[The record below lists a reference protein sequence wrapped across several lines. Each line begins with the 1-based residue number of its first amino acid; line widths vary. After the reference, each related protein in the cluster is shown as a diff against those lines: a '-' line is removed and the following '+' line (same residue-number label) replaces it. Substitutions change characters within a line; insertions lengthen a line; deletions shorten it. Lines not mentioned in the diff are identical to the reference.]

1 MASLIDVAM
10 AQHDASV
17 SEEERK
23 MQQRIEDSKTIK
35 ALDTFT
41 AMSEGA
47 QMGLNVYDMGAN
59 IKSAAQGFK
68 YRKDTRRGYID
79 KQVKGGMSRRDARQ
93 SWRKVGKPEALK
105 KLGNARSYASK
116 MQEGGSSLSKST
128 LVSMYLE
135 GTNTTTV
142 IENSGSGEKVVVD
155 DKENGTNVNISNY
168 SDVQNL
174 GSAAGAAGD
183 NTIKSDEELNIN
195 IGYGPGFGGR
205 LVGGF
210 FNWRNRRKNKGG
222 GGAG

>member
-23 MQQRIEDSKTIK
+23 MQQKIEDSKTIK

-41 AMSEGA
+41 AMNRGA
-47 QMGLNVYDMGAN
+47 QIGLSLYDMGAN
-59 IKSAAQGFK
+59 IKTAAQGFK
-68 YRKDTRRGYID
+68 YRKDTRRQFID
-79 KQVKGGMSRRDARQ
+79 KQVEGGMSRREARQ
-93 SWRKVGKPEALK
+93 SWRNVGKPEALK
-105 KLGNARSYASK
+105 QLGNAKSYASK

-135 GTNTTTV
+135 GTNSTSV
-142 IENSGSGEKVVVD
+142 VENTGTGEKVIVS
-155 DKENGTNVNISNY
+155 DKDNGTNVNISSY
-168 SDVQNL
+168 TDVQNL

-183 NTIKSDEELNIN
+183 NTIKSDETFS
-195 IGYGPGFGGR
+195 YGPGFGGR

-210 FNWRNRRKNKGG
+210 FNWRNNRRNQGG

>member
-23 MQQRIEDSKTIK
+23 MQQKIEDSKTIK

-41 AMSEGA
+41 AMNRGA
-47 QMGLNVYDMGAN
+47 QIGLSLYDMGAN
-59 IKSAAQGFK
+59 IKTAAQGFK
-68 YRKDTRRGYID
+68 YRKDTRRQFID
-79 KQVKGGMSRRDARQ
+79 KQIEGGMSRREARQ
-93 SWRKVGKPEALK
+93 NWRSVGKPEALK
-105 KLGNARSYASK
+105 ELSNAKSYASK

-135 GTNTTTV
+135 GTNSTSV
-142 IENSGSGEKVVVD
+142 VENTGTGEKVIVN
-155 DKENGTNVNISNY
+155 DKDNGTNVNISNY
-168 SDVQNL
+168 TDVQNL
-174 GSAAGAAGD
+174 GSAAGNEAFA
-183 NTIKSDEELNIN
+183 
-195 IGYGPGFGGR
+195 YGPGFAGR

-210 FNWRNRRKNKGG
+210 FNWRNKRRNQGG

>member
-23 MQQRIEDSKTIK
+23 MQKKIEDSKTIK

-41 AMSEGA
+41 AMNRGA
-47 QMGLNVYDMGAN
+47 QIGLNMYDMGAN

-79 KQVKGGMSRRDARQ
+79 KQVEGGMSKREARQ
-93 SWRKVGKPEALK
+93 SWRNTGKPEALK
-105 KLGNARSYASK
+105 QLGNARSYASQ

-135 GTNTTTV
+135 GTNSSSV
-142 IENSGSGEKVVVD
+142 VENTGTGEKAIVS
-155 DKENGTNVNISNY
+155 DKENGTNVNIGSY
-168 SDVQNL
+168 TDVQNL
-174 GSAAGAAGD
+174 GAAAGAAGD
-183 NTIKSDEELNIN
+183 NTIKSNERFA
-195 IGYGPGFGGR
+195 YGPGFGGR
-205 LVGGF
+205 LVQGF
-210 FNWRNRRKNKGG
+210 FSWRNSRKNQG

>member
-1 MASLIDVAM
+1 MASLMDVAL

-23 MQQRIEDSKTIK
+23 MQQKIDDSKTIK

-41 AMSEGA
+41 TLSEGA
-47 QMGLNVYDMGAN
+47 QMGLSAYNIGAN

-79 KQVKGGMSRRDARQ
+79 KQVEGGMSRKEARQ
-93 SWRKVGKPEALK
+93 SWRSTGKPEALK
-105 KLGNARSYASK
+105 KLGDARSYASK
-116 MQEGGSSLSKST
+116 MEEAGSSLSKST

-135 GTNTTTV
+135 GTNSTTV
-142 IENSGSGEKVVVD
+142 IENSGTGEKVVVD
-155 DKENGTNVNISNY
+155 DKENGTNVNIGNY
-168 SDVQNL
+168 TDVQNL
-174 GSAAGAAGD
+174 GSEAGAAGD
-183 NTIKSDEELNIN
+183 NTIKSDETFA
-195 IGYGPGFGGR
+195 YGPGFGGR
-205 LVGGF
+205 LVSGF